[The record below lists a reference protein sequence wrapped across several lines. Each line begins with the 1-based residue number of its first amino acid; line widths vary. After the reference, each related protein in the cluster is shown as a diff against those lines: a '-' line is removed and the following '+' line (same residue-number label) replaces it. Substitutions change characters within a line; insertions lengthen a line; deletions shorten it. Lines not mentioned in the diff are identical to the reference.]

1 METYS
6 INKTAE
12 VSQPPRNGIRDLPNF
27 SEKIQDVSQSTSDVS
42 FKLSHEIS
50 QPARADVPT
59 SQYFDGTKLRRSATV
74 QSTENPTLYNVEAL
88 QLGRHNSLRYDA
100 MRPMSAPITSDA
112 LETSPWIP
120 PRRELPFP
128 KPKEPKKVAEP
139 IPKSQ
144 ETVESTISEPSA
156 TAVPG
161 KETKTPPAPA
171 PKRGGKRVAQRKAAP
186 PAISEIPNLSEGT
199 PRRNPGSLSITP
211 ERETAPLVAKSAAI
225 ARPSIAPGLQSKA
238 TVSRKRPAETKLK
251 AAPVKIV
258 KMVDS
263 STQTQTGSGRDHT
276 VLIPWTTTPVIEH
289 VAATVPVGI
298 RPPTPPENFM
308 SDLEYVVE
316 KHGKRTKPVELWE
329 TSGWEKATE
338 KERHVITENWICKQ
352 LEDPKF
358 QELCKT
364 VENVWQRIGLES

>member
-1 METYS
+1 
-6 INKTAE
+6 
-12 VSQPPRNGIRDLPNF
+12 
-27 SEKIQDVSQSTSDVS
+27 
-42 FKLSHEIS
+42 
-50 QPARADVPT
+50 
-59 SQYFDGTKLRRSATV
+59 
-74 QSTENPTLYNVEAL
+74 
-88 QLGRHNSLRYDA
+88 
-100 MRPMSAPITSDA
+100 MSAPITRDP
-112 LETSPWIP
+112 LETSSWIP

-144 ETVESTISEPSA
+144 ETVESTSSKPSA

-161 KETKTPPAPA
+161 KETKTSPAPA

-186 PAISEIPNLSEGT
+186 PPAISEIPNLSEGT
-199 PRRNPGSLSITP
+199 PCRDSGSLSIIP
-211 ERETAPLVAKSAAI
+211 EQERAPLAAKSAAI
-225 ARPSIAPGLQSKA
+225 ARPSTAPGLQTKA

-251 AAPVKIV
+251 APPVKIV

-276 VLIPWTTTPVIEH
+276 VSIPWSGTTPVVEH
-289 VAATVPVGI
+289 VAATVPVDV

-364 VENVWQRIGLES
+364 VENVWQRIGFES